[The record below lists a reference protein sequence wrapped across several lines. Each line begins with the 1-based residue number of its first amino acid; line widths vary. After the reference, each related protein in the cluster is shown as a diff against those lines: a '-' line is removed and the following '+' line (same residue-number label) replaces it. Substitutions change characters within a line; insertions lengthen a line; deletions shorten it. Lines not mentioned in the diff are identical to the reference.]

1 MRPVLGYLLVVL
13 CAAGLLATATPAA
26 AQAPPDVPVG
36 TLPGCLVPVEP
47 TDSTPATTPWLG
59 FLFSLPSRSLLLAR
73 ATLPSL
79 SGGPMSPRA
88 RSTVLRE
95 PRRDCPWVMRGSTAR
110 VVRR

>member
-1 MRPVLGYLLVVL
+1 MRPAFVCLLTVLSVI
-13 CAAGLLATATPAA
+13 GLLSAVEPVAGQTG
-26 AQAPPDVPVG
+26 PDVPVG

-47 TDSTPATTPWLG
+47 TDSTPATTSWLG
-59 FLFSLPSRSLLLAR
+59 FVFNLPSRSLLLAR
-73 ATLPSL
+73 VTLPSL

-95 PRRDCPWVMRGSTAR
+95 PRREWLWAMRGSTAR